1 MLGKEWAGK
10 NNAKKTT
17 KKIQHLCLNL
27 FFTLNFNDTYPDGC
41 FFYVCV

>member
-10 NNAKKTT
+10 NNTKKT
-17 KKIQHLCLNL
+17 KKCQHLCLNL
-27 FFTLNFNDTYPDGC
+27 FFTLNFNDTYPDGR

>member
-10 NNAKKTT
+10 NNAKKTK

-27 FFTLNFNDTYPDGC
+27 FFTLNFNDTYSDGC